1 LYTIKLGL
9 NNKSEVNKMI
19 RNIAENHIKTLFLA
33 LSLSMI
39 IPSAAIADPSVDPLV
54 CGCIVIGDDYY
65 NIDYFTTNCET
76 RALSLGYPRARVRE
90 PRLGE
95 LIPSTYFS
103 VGIERCD
110 GYIDGK
116 ASCIKTFSSEGVP
129 VPSEPFMCLG
139 VGL

>member
-1 LYTIKLGL
+1 ML
-9 NNKSEVNKMI
+9 
-19 RNIAENHIKTLFLA
+19 RNIVGNYIKTLFLA
-33 LSLSMI
+33 LPIIMI
-39 IPSAAIADPSVDPLV
+39 IPSAAIAEPSVDPLV
-54 CGCIVIGDDYY
+54 CGCIAIGDDTY

-90 PRLGE
+90 PRVGE
-95 LIPSTYFS
+95 LIPSTIFS

-116 ASCIKTFSSEGVP
+116 ASCIKTFGSDGVP